1 MRKLSDIF
9 KNRRIQMVDTLTA
22 GKVEERVPV
31 ENMRNE
37 GMKAYV
43 EKVEKIH
50 KRKKAMV
57 RAMQVLGTLTILVML
72 GLGKMTYGQAYNTQ
86 GMQEGI
92 ANEILR
98 FHVLANSD
106 SKEDQ
111 ALKLKVKQEVVTYL
125 QTLLQDCNSK
135 EESIQLLNSHYQE
148 IEQIAQQVIQKEGY
162 SYGVKMEVAKQYFP
176 VKVYGD
182 LVFPEG
188 EYDALRVLIGKAE
201 GKNWWCVIFP
211 SLCMVNETYSVVPE
225 DSKDTLRHVLTEE
238 EYSTIDAETQDTESK
253 DKETQDK
260 ETQDAETQD
269 TSVKVE
275 YDFWI
280 VDLIH
285 NLFS

>member
-1 MRKLSDIF
+1 MRKISDVV
-9 KNRRIQMVDTLTA
+9 KHRRIERIDTLTA
-22 GKVEERVPV
+22 GKVEEGVSIETVR
-31 ENMRNE
+31 ME
-37 GMKAYV
+37 GMKTYV

-50 KRKKAMV
+50 KRKKV
-57 RAMQVLGTLTILVML
+57 IVKAMQVLGTLTILVLL
-72 GLGKMTYGQAYNTQ
+72 GMGKMTYGQAYNTQ

-135 EESIQLLNSHYQE
+135 EESIQLLNSHTKE
-148 IEQIAQQVIQKEGY
+148 IEQVARQVIEKEGY
-162 SYGVKMEVAKQYFP
+162 SYGVKMELAKQYFP
-176 VKVYGD
+176 IKVYGD

-188 EYDALRVLIGKAE
+188 EYDALRVLIGAAE

-225 DSKDTLRHVLTEE
+225 ESKDTLRHVLTEE
-238 EYSTIDAETQDTESK
+238 EYSAIDTETQDTE
-253 DKETQDK
+253 
-260 ETQDAETQD
+260 TQD
-269 TSVKVE
+269 TSAKVE

-280 VDLIH
+280 VDFIH